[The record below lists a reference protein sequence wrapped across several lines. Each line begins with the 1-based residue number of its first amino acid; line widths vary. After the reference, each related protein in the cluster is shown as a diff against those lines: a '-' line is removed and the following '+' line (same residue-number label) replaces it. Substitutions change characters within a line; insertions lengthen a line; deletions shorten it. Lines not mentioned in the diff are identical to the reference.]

1 MTPALVLQYL
11 ERRQISVWAVAVR
24 MEADPTHLRRVL
36 TGRRAGSQALLRSVL
51 ETARSMPARPHRRQE
66 DTDRLI
72 EAATH
77 VFFLRRG
84 DFESAIFADPD
95 EFGLYAP
102 GPARKRGHLRKKNR
116 STVITHEKNENTEH
130 RHRLA

>member
-1 MTPALVLQYL
+1 MLTPAFVLQYL
-11 ERRQISVWAVAVR
+11 ERRRISIWSVAMR

-36 TGRRAGSQALLRSVL
+36 TGRRRGSQALFKSVL
-51 ETARSMPARPHRRQE
+51 QTARSMPARPHRRQE

-84 DFESAIFADPD
+84 DFESAIFAEAD
-95 EFGLYAP
+95 EIGLYGP
-102 GPARKRGHLRKKNR
+102 GPTRKRPHPRKEDK
-116 STVITHEKNENTEH
+116 SK
-130 RHRLA
+130 L